1 MEEHGSITSLVI
13 VIVVAF
19 LTPILLH
26 RFRLHI
32 IPVVVAEIIVGLMIG
47 KTGFNIVKPDA
58 WIEILST
65 LGFIFLMFLSGLE
78 IDFSSFAGNKKKEK
92 LANGKY
98 APNPFLIAALIFL
111 GIFVISLGLSY
122 LFVVLGYIDNAFLMT
137 LIISTISLGVVVPTL
152 KDAQMMKTNVGQIIL
167 LVAVI
172 SDLVTMILLAVFVS
186 IYDTGHGNTWLLL
199 GLFVVGV
206 LFYFLG
212 KYFRN
217 LSFMETMAKGTI
229 QIGTRAVF
237 ALIIVLVAL
246 SETLGAENILGAFLA
261 GVLVSMLSPNQEL
274 VHKLDS
280 FGYGFLI
287 PIFFVMVGVNLDLGS
302 LFAEPKILLLIP
314 LLFIALVISK
324 MVPVYMMR
332 FWYDKKTALASG
344 FLLVSTLSL
353 VIAAAT
359 IAERMNMIG
368 EEMKG
373 ALILVAVLTSIISPI
388 LFKKLYPK
396 LSEDEHKLKVHF
408 IGANQFT
415 LPVTRELDEKLY
427 GVTLYHTKQEKIE
440 LPIAQPVFP
449 IVEVNDYAL
458 ETLSSEQVFT
468 ADILIASTGTEQL
481 NAEIAIFAKEQGVER
496 VIALVGTPELDEKL
510 RAMNIEVISVLFST
524 KALLKALIESPSVV
538 NILTN
543 QESALYQIE
552 MNNLQYDGV
561 MLRHFP
567 FTGDC
572 IIVRIFRGKDS
583 IVPHGDT
590 ELHIGDRL
598 VVTGSKEYVDEL
610 RRVLEFCMT

>member
-1 MEEHGSITSLVI
+1 
-13 VIVVAF
+13 
-19 LTPILLH
+19 
-26 RFRLHI
+26 
-32 IPVVVAEIIVGLMIG
+32 
-47 KTGFNIVKPDA
+47 
-58 WIEILST
+58 
-65 LGFIFLMFLSGLE
+65 
-78 IDFSSFAGNKKKEK
+78 
-92 LANGKY
+92 
-98 APNPFLIAALIFL
+98 
-111 GIFVISLGLSY
+111 
-122 LFVVLGYIDNAFLMT
+122 
-137 LIISTISLGVVVPTL
+137 
-152 KDAQMMKTNVGQIIL
+152 
-167 LVAVI
+167 
-172 SDLVTMILLAVFVS
+172 
-186 IYDTGHGNTWLLL
+186 
-199 GLFVVGV
+199 
-206 LFYFLG
+206 
-212 KYFRN
+212 
-217 LSFMETMAKGTI
+217 MAKGTI

-261 GVLVSMLSPNQEL
+261 GVLVSLLSPNQEL

-287 PIFFVMVGVNLDLGS
+287 PIFFVMVGVNLDLRS
-302 LFAEPKILLLIP
+302 LFAEPKILWLIP

-324 MVPVYMMR
+324 IVPVYIMR
-332 FWYDKKTALASG
+332 IWYDKKTALASG

-359 IAERMNMIG
+359 IAQRMNMIG

-396 LSEDEHKLKVHF
+396 HSEDEHKLKVHF

-415 LPVTRELDEKLY
+415 LPVTRELNEKRY
-427 GVTLYHTKQEKIE
+427 EVTLYHTKQEKIE
-440 LPIAQPVFP
+440 LPIVQPVFP

-458 ETLSSEQVFT
+458 ETLNREQVFT
-468 ADILIASTGTEQL
+468 ADILIVSTGDEQL
-481 NAEIAIFAKEQGVER
+481 NAEIATFAKEQGIER

-510 RAMNIEVISVLFST
+510 RAMNIDVISVLFST

-543 QESALYQIE
+543 QESTLYQIE

-567 FTGDC
+567 FIGDC

-590 ELHIGDRL
+590 ELQIGDRL
-598 VVTGSKEYVDEL
+598 VVTGSREYVDEL
-610 RRVLEFCMT
+610 RRVLEFCEY

>member
-1 MEEHGSITSLVI
+1 
-13 VIVVAF
+13 
-19 LTPILLH
+19 LLH
-26 RFRLHI
+26 RFRLNI
-32 IPVVVAEIIVGLMIG
+32 IPVVVAEIIVGLVIG
-47 KTGFNIVKPDA
+47 KTGFDIVKPDA

-78 IDFSSFAGNKKKEK
+78 IDFSSFAGNRKKEK
-92 LANGKY
+92 LANGKH
-98 APNPFLIAALIFL
+98 APNPFLIAVLIFL
-111 GIFVISLGLSY
+111 GIFAISLGLSY
-122 LFVVLGYIDNAFLMT
+122 LFVVLGYIANAFLMT

-186 IYDTGHGNTWLLL
+186 IYDAGHGNTWLLL

-206 LFYFLG
+206 LFYFIG
-212 KYFRN
+212 KYFRH

-261 GVLVSMLSPNQEL
+261 GVLVSLLSPNQEL

-287 PIFFVMVGVNLDLGS
+287 PIFFVMVGVNLDLRS
-302 LFAEPKILLLIP
+302 LFAEPKILWLIP

-324 MVPVYMMR
+324 IVPVYIMR
-332 FWYDKKTALASG
+332 IWYDKKTALASG

-359 IAERMNMIG
+359 IAQRMNMIG

-396 LSEDEHKLKVHF
+396 HSEDEHKLKVHF

-415 LPVTRELDEKLY
+415 LPVTRELNEKRY
-427 GVTLYHTKQEKIE
+427 EVTLYHTKQEKIE
-440 LPIAQPVFP
+440 LPIVQPVFP

-458 ETLSSEQVFT
+458 ETLNREQVFT
-468 ADILIASTGTEQL
+468 ADILIVSTGDEQL
-481 NAEIAIFAKEQGVER
+481 NAEIATFAKEQGIER

-510 RAMNIEVISVLFST
+510 RAMNIDVISVLFST

-543 QESALYQIE
+543 QESTLYQIE

-567 FTGDC
+567 FIGDC

-590 ELHIGDRL
+590 ELQIGDRL
-598 VVTGSKEYVDEL
+598 VVTGSREYVDEL
-610 RRVLEFCMT
+610 RRVLEFCEY

>member
-1 MEEHGSITSLVI
+1 MEQHGSITSLVI
-13 VIVVAF
+13 VIVAAF

-26 RFRLHI
+26 RFRLNI
-32 IPVVVAEIIVGLMIG
+32 IPVVVAEIIVGLVIG
-47 KTGFNIVKPDA
+47 KTGFDIVKPDA

-78 IDFSSFAGNKKKEK
+78 IDFSSFAGNRKKEK
-92 LANGKY
+92 LANGKH
-98 APNPFLIAALIFL
+98 APNPFLIAVLIFL
-111 GIFVISLGLSY
+111 GIFAISLGLSY
-122 LFVVLGYIDNAFLMT
+122 LFVVLGYIANAFLMT

-186 IYDTGHGNTWLLL
+186 IYDAGHGNTWLLL

-206 LFYFLG
+206 LFYFIG
-212 KYFRN
+212 KYFRH

-261 GVLVSMLSPNQEL
+261 GVLVSLLSPNQEL

-287 PIFFVMVGVNLDLGS
+287 PIFFVMVGVNLDLRS
-302 LFAEPKILLLIP
+302 LFAEPKILWLIP

-324 MVPVYMMR
+324 IVPVYIMR
-332 FWYDKKTALASG
+332 IWYDKKTALASG

-359 IAERMNMIG
+359 IAQRMNMIG

-396 LSEDEHKLKVHF
+396 HSEDEHKLKVHF

-415 LPVTRELDEKLY
+415 LPVTRELNEKRY
-427 GVTLYHTKQEKIE
+427 EVTLYHTKQEKIE
-440 LPIAQPVFP
+440 LPIVQPVFP

-458 ETLSSEQVFT
+458 ETLNREQVFT
-468 ADILIASTGTEQL
+468 ADILIVSTGDEQL
-481 NAEIAIFAKEQGVER
+481 NAEIATFAKEQGIER

-510 RAMNIEVISVLFST
+510 RAMNIDVISVLFST

-543 QESALYQIE
+543 QESTLYQIE

-567 FTGDC
+567 FIGDC

-590 ELHIGDRL
+590 ELQIGDRL
-598 VVTGSKEYVDEL
+598 VVTGSREYVDEL
-610 RRVLEFCMT
+610 RRVLEFCEY